1 MIPPGVGSG
10 LYKARHHVRDAIEH
24 LYLAH
29 EYLLEAKS
37 NVSDTHPAHRG
48 CGDLHATKT
57 VLERLVR
64 ELTEVTK

>member
-1 MIPPGVGSG
+1 MSPV
-10 LYKARHHVRDAIEH
+10 YKAGHHICDAIES
-24 LYLAH
+24 LSLAH

-57 VLERLVR
+57 LLERLVR